1 MANQYFDDWGFL
13 LDKRNT
19 VDEGRGDAIGT
30 MALLYFCTGNQ
41 DYITPLFSCLRVD
54 GNLLRHPDL
63 EKNNISRD
71 HLTYWLLA
79 MYKNIEDSIK
89 KNVNPYSLFL
99 LNLYFNFYRRWKISE
114 KANHTID
121 LWLYENCLLHDF
133 KNKFWNFLYYL
144 VEIPYMFSMMIWN
157 KAIRKI
163 YKLWNFEMLEVTAY
177 EVDFK
182 GEIYNPRAKLLYPAY
197 ARHLNAW
204 KIHFMP
210 NSFGKRILQKICL
223 LMDIGNI
230 VIRGLLGDK
239 EMVMKKKEFYKM
251 YGYCSLSGY
260 RWSTELNN
268 TNDRYFLKNE
278 EEIKLDKIVLD
289 YVLNLYK

>member
-1 MANQYFDDWGFL
+1 ML
-13 LDKRNT
+13 
-19 VDEGRGDAIGT
+19 
-30 MALLYFCTGNQ
+30 
-41 DYITPLFSCLRVD
+41 
-54 GNLLRHPDL
+54 
-63 EKNNISRD
+63 
-71 HLTYWLLA
+71 
-79 MYKNIEDSIK
+79 
-89 KNVNPYSLFL
+89 
-99 LNLYFNFYRRWKISE
+99 
-114 KANHTID
+114 
-121 LWLYENCLLHDF
+121 
-133 KNKFWNFLYYL
+133 
-144 VEIPYMFSMMIWN
+144 WN

-268 TNDRYFLKNE
+268 TNDRYFLKND